1 MWTIIT
7 DEDIENADETIQN
20 PNEGM
25 PGMGGMFDAPG
36 GDGNGPEDGESQK
49 HDSSKSRENLHIK
62 KCQKVLW
69 MLQEKI
75 REHGLQ

>member
-1 MWTIIT
+1 MPLVGTEMGLRTEKARNTI
-7 DEDIENADETIQN
+7 
-20 PNEGM
+20 
-25 PGMGGMFDAPG
+25 
-36 GDGNGPEDGESQK
+36 
-49 HDSSKSRENLHIK
+49 SSKSLENLHTK